1 MNLRTAAGRWL
12 RRLALGALALAA
24 FAIISA
30 FVPRPLFPV
39 AVAGGGS
46 VEIFVAANPIH
57 SDIIIP
63 FDDAARNEFAFLR
76 AGNGADWLDNP
87 NVRFISFGRGGRA
100 FYIETPT
107 WSDLKAVPLLK
118 GLTLDN
124 ATIHVEPLGEI
135 FRDNPSVVALSI
147 SSESLVSLRREI
159 RASFTKGTD
168 NAPILIAGKSYG
180 EFDDFYEAAGYFN
193 ALLGCNTW
201 TAQMLRVAGLRT
213 GLWNPLPQSLR
224 LSLKLYN

>member
-1 MNLRTAAGRWL
+1 MRHAAGRWL
-12 RRLALGALALAA
+12 RRLLIGALALAA
-24 FAIISA
+24 FAIIAA

-39 AVAGGGS
+39 NANGGG
-46 VEIFVAANPIH
+46 VAEIFVAANPIH
-57 SDIIIP
+57 SDVIIP
-63 FDDAARNEFAFLR
+63 FDDAAKREFAFLR
-76 AGNGADWLDNP
+76 AGNGAAWFDNA

-107 WSDLKAVPLLK
+107 WDKLKPGPLFR
-118 GLTLDN
+118 GLTLDS

-135 FRDNPSVVALSI
+135 FRDNPSVTALTI
-147 SSESLVSLRREI
+147 SPEGLERLRSEI
-159 RASFTKGTD
+159 RASFTQGTD
-168 NAPILIAGKSYG
+168 QAPMLIAGKSYG
-180 EFDDFYEAAGYFN
+180 EFDDFYEANGYFN

-201 TAQMLRVAGLRT
+201 TARMLRVAGLRT

>member
-1 MNLRTAAGRWL
+1 MSFRKGAGRWL
-12 RRLALGALALAA
+12 GRLLIGALALAA
-24 FAIISA
+24 FAIIAA

-39 AVAGGGS
+39 AVAGGGT
-46 VEIFVAANPIH
+46 VDIFVAANPIH
-57 SDIIIP
+57 SDVIIP
-63 FDDAARNEFAFLR
+63 FDDAARSEFAFLR
-76 AGNGADWLDNP
+76 AGHGADWFDNP

-107 WSDLKAVPLLK
+107 WSDLKTVPLLK
-118 GLTLDN
+118 GLSLDN

-135 FRDNPSVVALSI
+135 FRDNPSVTALTI
-147 SSESLVSLRREI
+147 STEGLVSLRKEI
-159 RASFTKGTD
+159 RASFTKGAD
-168 NAPILIAGKSYG
+168 NAPILIVGKSYG
-180 EFDDFYEAAGYFN
+180 QFDDFYEATGYFN

>member
-1 MNLRTAAGRWL
+1 MSLRTAAGRWL
-12 RRLALGALALAA
+12 RRVALIALALAA
-24 FAIISA
+24 FAIIST

-39 AVAGGGS
+39 ETATGGS
-46 VEIFVAANPIH
+46 VEIFVAANAIH

-76 AGNGADWLDNP
+76 GGQGATWFDNS
-87 NVRFISFGRGGRA
+87 NVRYISFGRGGRA

-107 WSDLKAVPLLK
+107 WSDVKAIPLLK
-118 GLTLDN
+118 GLTLDA
-124 ATIHVEPLGEI
+124 ATLHVEPLGAI
-135 FRDNPSVVALSI
+135 FRDNPSVTPLII
-147 SSESLVSLRREI
+147 SADGLQSLHKAI
-159 RASFTKGTD
+159 RASFTQGTD
-168 NAPILIAGKSYG
+168 SNPMLIAGKSYG
-180 EFDDFYEAAGYFN
+180 EFDDFYEANGYFN

-201 TAQMLRVAGLRT
+201 TARMLRVAGLRT

>member
-1 MNLRTAAGRWL
+1 MSLRTAAGRWL
-12 RRLALGALALAA
+12 RRVALSALALGA

-39 AVAGGGS
+39 EAGTSDS

-63 FDDAARNEFAFLR
+63 FDDAARAEFAFLK
-76 AGNGADWLDNP
+76 AGNGAKWFDNS
-87 NVRFISFGRGGRA
+87 NVRYISFGRGGRA
-100 FYIETPT
+100 FYIETPN
-107 WSDLKAVPLLK
+107 WSDLKAIPLLK
-118 GLTLDN
+118 GLTLDV
-124 ATIHVEPLGEI
+124 ATLHVEPLGEI
-135 FRDNPSVVALSI
+135 VRDNPSVTQLTI
-147 SSESLVSLRREI
+147 SAAGLASLQKEI
-159 RASFTKGTD
+159 RASFTKGIND
-168 NAPILIAGKSYG
+168 APILIAGKFYG
-180 EFDDFYEAAGYFN
+180 EFDDFYEANGYFN

-213 GLWNPLPQSLR
+213 GVWNPLPQSLR